1 MQGLIDEVPQHLLR
15 IQVRL
20 FACRERLLADT
31 DAEALHDL
39 RIAVRQLRSL
49 LRPLSTIEACA
60 ELQLRAAELGRLTGP
75 LRDLEV
81 LQIYLREHGF
91 KIAAQARQPLL
102 QQGYA
107 ALLSSAPLAQLMS
120 ALDEWPQQWREAAS
134 SGQLRGLRRLIK
146 QRLRKDRKHLVHALD
161 DPAHDRH
168 RLRLLVK
175 RLRYAAEAYPSVT
188 ELPARTRKLLKLA
201 QSTLPSQPWAIGMT
215 IGSGWCG
222 PMSKR
227 ICSLVCRSGAR
238 PSSTLSN
245 RLIWRYWHWLQAL
258 PVLRANLAEKTP

>member
-1 MQGLIDEVPQHLLR
+1 MQGLIDEVQQHVVR
-15 IQVRL
+15 SQVRL

-49 LRPLSTIEACA
+49 LRPLSSITACA
-60 ELQLRAAELGRLTGP
+60 DLQLRAAELGRLTGP

-120 ALDEWPQQWREAAS
+120 ALDEWPQQWREAAG
-134 SGQLRGLRRLIK
+134 SGQLRGLRTLIK
-146 QRLRKDRKHLVHALD
+146 QRLRKDRKHLVHALG

-175 RLRYAAEAYPSVT
+175 RLRYAAEAYPSLT
-188 ELPARTRKLLKLA
+188 ELPARTRKRLKQAQAALGDWHDHWQRLVRAEVEADLQPCVSVWREAIQHAEQEADLALLVLA
-201 QSTLPSQPWAIGMT
+201 TSFT
-215 IGSGWCG
+215 
-222 PMSKR
+222 
-227 ICSLVCRSGAR
+227 R
-238 PSSTLSN
+238 P
-245 RLIWRYWHWLQAL
+245 QG
-258 PVLRANLAEKTP
+258 